1 MFAALTLNTRPRFY
15 TRTRTTSHAH
25 TYALLLQQSKGP
37 RLKLLIERRP
47 QCLLFV
53 HPEGHLAS
61 GTKVALVTNMVYWRQ
76 ASPCCDCAH
85 GLINAH
91 SSATSPR
98 NLAIFNAIPSVML
111 ADLAPHPTSP
121 RQRAVP
127 SQRGSQASSGPKPA
141 ASECMRSRLV
151 RPLGLAGN
159 RTSIGTRFPLSV
171 PLLNLQGDRQT
182 RAGRVVVDWP
192 QLNMKPCN
200 PIHDRNSPNSERPL
214 VVQPSN
220 GRPAIYPIASAC
232 DTDISQRQ
240 VPPQATFWA
249 KTAHPSIRA
258 HTVSPLFELGA
269 LRLLLA
275 KIVLALVVRVVV
287 PA

>member
-171 PLLNLQGDRQT
+171 PLLN
-182 RAGRVVVDWP
+182 
-192 QLNMKPCN
+192 
-200 PIHDRNSPNSERPL
+200 
-214 VVQPSN
+214 
-220 GRPAIYPIASAC
+220 
-232 DTDISQRQ
+232 
-240 VPPQATFWA
+240 
-249 KTAHPSIRA
+249 PSIRA

-287 PA
+287 HVAGLRLVLGGHTLVARRRLKLEILHWFLRNRGWT